1 MPAYSFKERF
11 VPMVLDGSKPHT
23 VRSRRKYPA
32 KVGDPVS
39 LFYGMR
45 TKWCRRLRD
54 EKCLKTCSIFINDE
68 AFYMFSGLLS
78 SEYSAAQFD
87 ALYTV
92 DDLSYKEYEGLNG
105 EMVTCWYMNRDERNR
120 FAWLDGF
127 RPTDSTLE
135 RPMGAWKLMYHYWMN
150 NGDVPFLG
158 DVIYWSLDYEK

>member
-11 VPMVLDGSKPHT
+11 VPMVVDGSKPHT

-32 KVGDPVS
+32 KVGDNVS
-39 LFYGMR
+39 LFFGMR
-45 TKWCRRLRD
+45 TKWCKRLRD
-54 EKCLKTCSIFINDE
+54 ETCLKTCSIFINDE

-87 ALYTV
+87 ALYV
-92 DDLSYKEYEGLNG
+92 IDDLSEKEYEGFNG
-105 EMVTCWYMNRDERNR
+105 DKVTCRYMNLMARNH

-127 RPTDSTLE
+127 RRQGSTLYN
-135 RPMGAWKLMYHYWMN
+135 PYGAWDLMYRYWSA

-158 DVIYWSLDYEK
+158 DVIYWSLEYEK